1 MCAAGLYVQQGCV
14 AAGLCVRSRIVCAPG
29 LRVQQDCMC
38 SRVVRA
44 AGLYVR
50 QGYVCSRVVCAAG
63 LCPWMGGGKEE
74 EESPWSVLCEFNL
87 NLI

>member
-1 MCAAGLYVQQGCV
+1 
-14 AAGLCVRSRIVCAPG
+14 
-29 LRVQQDCMC
+29 MC

-50 QGYVCSRVVCAAG
+50 QGYVCSRVVGAAG